1 MEKLRSKMALLDRIR
16 FVEGAEFTYEEEAIL
31 EAYKVAY
38 ENKTSLV
45 IKVLSILGG
54 LLAMLAFLAFLFMAG
69 LYDSKIGMV
78 AVGSSCIA
86 WAIAINKIY
95 HKIVLDTFS
104 ISIYITGYALLAIGL
119 SEMGLNENSI
129 AMGIGLM
136 AFGTLV
142 ITQNYI
148 LSFIAILTVNGSF
161 LFLLLNT
168 KVYDFIHIY
177 VAVMALMLTY
187 VFLKEARILSATKK
201 LARLYNPL
209 RIGVVISFLIGLSM
223 LGKKGAIALNE
234 NYIWI
239 SSVLFIIIGMYIVHV
254 IIKVHQITLAK
265 TKAILYVLSF
275 LILLSTLFSP
285 AISGAIILLL
295 LSFLVNYKTG
305 LVIGIVAL
313 IYFVSQYYYDLS
325 FTLLTK
331 SILLFVSGVL
341 FLACYVFTTK
351 MLGNNEEI

>member
-1 MEKLRSKMALLDRIR
+1 MEELANKKELLESIR
-16 FVEGAEFTYEEEAIL
+16 LSEDKDFTYNEQAIL
-31 EAYKVAY
+31 DSYLKKE
-38 ENKTSLV
+38 ENKSGLA
-45 IKVLSILGG
+45 IKILTILGSFV
-54 LLAMLAFLAFLFMAG
+54 AMLAFIVFLGIAG
-69 LYDSKIGMV
+69 FYSSEAAMV
-78 AVGSSCIA
+78 FLGGLF
-86 WAIAINKIY
+86 
-95 HKIVLDTFS
+95 IVLAVVTNVVKDNLIWDTFS
-104 ISIYITGYALLAIGL
+104 VTIYITGFVMLVFGL
-119 SEMGLNENSI
+119 SLAKMNEDMIFILVGLI
-129 AMGIGLM
+129 A
-136 AFGTLV
+136 FSTLV

-161 LFLLLNT
+161 LSLLLNT
-168 KVYDFIHIY
+168 EVYDFIHIY
-177 VAVMALMLTY
+177 VAAMALMLSY
-187 VFLKEARILSATKK
+187 VLLKEARILSSTKK
-201 LARLYNPL
+201 LAKLYNPL
-209 RIGVVISFLIGLSM
+209 RIGVIISFIIGLSM

-254 IIKVHQITLAK
+254 IIKVHEITLAK